1 MTASSPARSV
11 RDGSE
16 FGDKD
21 LLLPEFDDVLY
32 SAELAILSPRSA
44 RSAGYG
50 ADGFTDADMENY
62 KGEDGKVSKSRE
74 GRVGSRRSASPRRRH
89 RHGEDGDGSET
100 SDVYPDDPDS
110 LLSDYVENLSNESP
124 EIQALRET
132 VKVLKKKEA
141 RMEAELLNY
150 YDLEDQEQELIR
162 LEEDLEEK
170 NARILRLEDRVEEKN
185 VELDKLHN
193 QLKKVEEGKN
203 IQIAKL
209 KERIGALESRATKLS
224 DEAASVTGLRKDLEE
239 ARARTKELQRQI
251 NTRTGND
258 KAELLMLKQK
268 VATLETQKEDGSKRD
283 LEVES
288 KLQDLREME
297 VEIVELRR
305 MNKDLQY
312 QKRELTV
319 KLDAA
324 EQDIEYLQNRA
335 EVYFYS
341 FYGMSQ
347 CGWYFT
353 DPYVR
358 FLFSS

>member
-1 MTASSPARSV
+1 VTASSPARSL

-62 KGEDGKVSKSRE
+62 KAVSGEDGKSRG

-100 SDVYPDDPDS
+100 SDVFPDDPDS
-110 LLSDYVENLSNESP
+110 LLGDYVENFSDETAEL
-124 EIQALRET
+124 QALRET
-132 VKVLKKKEA
+132 VKVLKRKEA
-141 RMEAELLNY
+141 RMEAELLDY
-150 YDLEDQEQELIR
+150 YDLEDQEQEL
-162 LEEDLEEK
+162 L
-170 NARILRLEDRVEEKN
+170 RVEEELEERN
-185 VELDKLHN
+185 LELDKLQS
-193 QLKKVEEGKN
+193 QLKKVEEEKN
-203 IQIAKL
+203 AQTAKL
-209 KERIGALESRATKLS
+209 KERIGALEGRATKLA

-239 ARARTKELQRQI
+239 ARARIKELQRQL

-258 KAELLMLKQK
+258 KVELLMLKQK
-268 VATLETQKEDGSKRD
+268 VATLETEKEDGGKRD
-283 LEVES
+283 LETER
-288 KLQDLREME
+288 KLQALRDME

-305 MNKDLQY
+305 KNKELQY

-324 EQDIEYLQNRA
+324 EQDVEYFQNRT
-335 EVYFYS
+335 EV
-341 FYGMSQ
+341 
-347 CGWYFT
+347 
-353 DPYVR
+353 
-358 FLFSS
+358 